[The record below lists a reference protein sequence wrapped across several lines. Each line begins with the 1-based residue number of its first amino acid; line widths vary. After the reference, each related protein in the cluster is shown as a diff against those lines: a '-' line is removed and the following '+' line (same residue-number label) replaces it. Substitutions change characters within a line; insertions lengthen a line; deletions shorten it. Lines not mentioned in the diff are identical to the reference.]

1 MNTELLVYIQTCKEL
16 ASYPQNKKK
25 AEQTESEQVF
35 SGQAED

>member
-16 ASYPQNKKK
+16 ASCPQNKKK